1 MKTHE
6 QHTITGELEIT
17 DSKTMKVL
25 ARKLTLTAER
35 TTSLQGR
42 AYAHGRKIECI
53 FPANTDLSTGQGTGP
68 WGPGGYGG
76 YWLKHNAT
84 EIKALERVRAVKTR
98 QAGEN
103 IGPKDKPHKPHKK
116 STKQD
121 IHVFVEG
128 ELKARVIQAA
138 KEQGLDMGQIVTEAL
153 EMWFKKPLPK
163 RH

>member
-6 QHTITGELEIT
+6 QTTLTGELEIT

-25 ARKLTLTAER
+25 ARKLILTAER

-68 WGPGGYGG
+68 WGPGGYGSN
-76 YWLKHNAT
+76 WLKHNAT
-84 EIKALERVRAVKTR
+84 EIKRLERVKAVKP
-98 QAGEN
+98 QQVD
-103 IGPKDKPHKPHKK
+103 PKGKPRKPHKK

-121 IHVFVEG
+121 MHIFVEG